1 MSISFPNLGL
11 LRPRAA
17 QDRDLE
23 RREKSGRARQ
33 GSAAAE
39 AYYSASQWQLMLKK
53 LSRHRLA
60 QISLV
65 LLAAL
70 YIAAVFANFIAP
82 YSLGSYDAEYV
93 NAPPTR
99 IHFFHGDEFI
109 GPFVYG
115 LAFERDPTTLRPI
128 FVENLDQIHRLQFFT
143 TGEEWSF
150 LGIFSSN
157 LHLFSAEGGGRVFL
171 FGTDSLGRDLF
182 SRILLGAQV
191 SLSIP
196 LIGVAIS
203 FVLGIVIGSVAGY
216 FGGTIDFVIQRV
228 IEIIRS
234 FPTLPLW
241 MALAAVIP
249 SSIPVVQMFLY
260 ITIIMAFIEWTSL
273 ARVVRSKFISLKQED
288 YVMAARISGVGPMK
302 IIRVHLVPGFMSYLV
317 VAMTLAVPAMI
328 LGETSLSFLG
338 LGIQAPA
345 TSWGVLLQEAQN
357 VTNVAV
363 YPWKLIPLGF
373 VIVTVL
379 AFNFLGD
386 GLRDAADPYK

>member
-1 MSISFPNLGL
+1 MSTSFPHLGL
-11 LRPRAA
+11 LRPRVAA
-17 QDRDLE
+17 D
-23 RREKSGRARQ
+23 RREERAARR
-33 GSAAAE
+33 SD
-39 AYYSASQWQLMLKK
+39 AYYSAGQWRLMATK

-60 QISLV
+60 QISLIILGV
-65 LLAAL
+65 LYVVA
-70 YIAAVFANFIAP
+70 IFGNFIAP
-82 YSLGSYDAEYV
+82 YHLGSYDAEYV

-99 IHFFHGDEFI
+99 IRFFHGGEFI

-115 LAFERDPTTLRPI
+115 LGFDRDPTTLRPI
-128 FVENLDQIHRLQFFT
+128 FVEDLAQVHRLQFFT
-143 TGEEWSF
+143 QGEEWSF
-150 LGIFSSN
+150 LGLFNSS
-157 LHLFSAEGGGRVFL
+157 LHLFGAEGGGRVFL

-182 SRILLGAQV
+182 SRIVLGSQV

-216 FGGTIDFVIQRV
+216 FGGPVDYVIQRI

-241 MALAAVIP
+241 MALAAAIP
-249 SSIPVVQMFLY
+249 ARIPVVQMFLF

-273 ARVVRSKFISLKQED
+273 ARVVRSKFISLKKED
-288 YVMAARISGVGPMK
+288 YVMAARISGVSPMK

-345 TSWGVLLQEAQN
+345 TSWGVLLQEAQDI
-357 VTNVAV
+357 TNVAV

-373 VIVTVL
+373 VIITVL